1 MKKIVLFLYF
11 CLSVVLVSAQDTITL
26 NNGIYRVDTLAF
38 YPIGPGSTY
47 TALQLT
53 RTTGGLLHVYFS
65 KVCRTNPYISFEV
78 TVGRDSI
85 LLGEKVSSQAARH
98 SSAGH
103 QLFTGTN
110 GDFYITQGDV
120 GLPTSA
126 TICNG
131 EYAYSPNN
139 SRNMMAF
146 DADMMPMLVDKL
158 RFSGTVKKGDLTEKI
173 SHVNY
178 NRSSNELVLYNRYQ
192 GRSTKTN
199 GFGHEAVIELCDGEQ
214 WSATGTMRCVVN
226 TVLLSQGNT
235 AIPRDGAVL
244 SAHGDA
250 CGFIETLSPG
260 DTLTLSLQTKV
271 DNVVKNIS
279 NALGGDTRPFMLH
292 NGVVETNTDNIW
304 NENHPRTAFGFS
316 QSGDTIIMCVVDG
329 RGVSMGCTTYT
340 LAELMQSAGAY
351 SAINL
356 DGGGSS
362 THFVAPFGAMNRTS
376 DGSERAVS
384 NALFAVNTAPESN
397 SVDSIAPY
405 KPTIYLPSY
414 GVYTPKILGYN
425 TYGTLIDTDV
435 TDFTLSC
442 DDPAVGHIENNQFV
456 ASGNRNGFI
465 TVSSGDCQCNIYIVY
480 DTEAEVKFRYDSVII
495 DRYHPYEVDVNAV
508 IGVNTE
514 KVNGKFIDW
523 TVEDG
528 NVCEVRDGVIHAL
541 ADGVTIVTG
550 ALGDFSD
557 TIKVIVEN
565 PVSNRVRAEEWGDD
579 SYGNW
584 TVSCSSTSWNT
595 TIVSATQSTSAHIDF
610 KYSSARAPF
619 IRINNDLRLYGLPD
633 SIGFRFN
640 ANGAGLSN
648 VSLTIRPNNESKSKV
663 IQFDSV
669 ATDKEE
675 EIVIDL
681 AQAVSGF
688 GSPVIYPIFIETIR
702 FNLNSKQMTS
712 GNSYSITLDGL
723 YLYYG
728 KYVVSATD
736 FATDMHLDIYPN
748 PATDKLYVPTKGDD
762 TIKVYDIEGRM
773 MLSVPAAE
781 GITEIDISSMKPGIY
796 VVRTS
801 TSSAKL
807 VVK

>member
-1 MKKIVLFLYF
+1 MKKIVLFLCF
-11 CLSVVLVSAQDTITL
+11 CLSVTVATAQDTITL
-26 NNGIYRVDTLAF
+26 NNGVYRVDTLAF

-47 TALQLT
+47 TSLQLT

-65 KVCRTNPYISFEV
+65 KICRTNPYITFEAI
-78 TVGRDSI
+78 VGRDSI
-85 LLGEKVSSQAARH
+85 LLGETVSSQAARH
-98 SSAGH
+98 SSEGH

-146 DADMMPMLVDKL
+146 DDDMIPMLVDRL
-158 RFSGTVKKGDLTEKI
+158 RFSGTVKKGDVTENI

-178 NRSSNELVLYNRYQ
+178 NRLSDELVLYNRYQ

-199 GFGHEAVIELCDGEQ
+199 SYGHEAVIKLCDGEQ
-214 WSATGTMRCVVN
+214 WNTTGTMRCVVN
-226 TVLLSQGNT
+226 SVLLSQGNT
-235 AIPRDGAVL
+235 AIPLDGAVL
-244 SAHGDA
+244 SANGDA
-250 CGFIETLSPG
+250 CGFIASLTPG

-271 DNVVKNIS
+271 DGVDKNIS

-316 QSGDTIIMCVVDG
+316 QSGDTVIMCVVDG

-340 LAELMQSAGAY
+340 LAEIMQSAGAY

-362 THFVAPFGAMNRTS
+362 THYVAPFGAMNRTS
-376 DGSERAVS
+376 DGGERAVS
-384 NALFAVNTAPESN
+384 NAIFAVNTAPESEH
-397 SVDSIAPY
+397 VVSIAPY
-405 KPTIYLPSY
+405 KPTVYLPSY

-425 TYGTLIDTDV
+425 SYGTLIDTDV
-435 TDFTLSC
+435 TGFELSC
-442 DDPAVGHIENNQFV
+442 NDPSVGHVENNKFI
-456 ASGNRNGFI
+456 ASGSQNGFLN
-465 TVSSGDCQCNIYIVY
+465 VNYGEGQCRIYVVY
-480 DTEAEVKFRYDSVII
+480 DNEAKPKIEYDSVII
-495 DRYHPYEVDVNAV
+495 DRNHPYEIEVNAV
-508 IGVNTE
+508 IGLNSE
-514 KVNGKFIDW
+514 KVLGKVIDW

-528 NVCEVRDGVIHAL
+528 SVCELRDGVVYAL
-541 ADGVTIVTG
+541 ADGETMVSGV
-550 ALGDFSD
+550 LGDFSD

-565 PVSNRVRAEEWGDD
+565 PVTNRMRAEEWDEGSLDD
-579 SYGNW
+579 W
-584 TVSCSSTSWNT
+584 AVSSSSSSWNT
-595 TIVSATQSTSAHIDF
+595 TLVGATQAAKAHIDF

-619 IRINNDLRLYGLPD
+619 IKMNNELRLYGLPD

-640 ANGAGLSN
+640 ANGAAFSN
-648 VSLTIRPNNESKSKV
+648 VSLTIRANNDSQPKV
-663 IQFDSV
+663 IQFDNV
-669 ATDKEE
+669 ASDREE
-675 EIVIDL
+675 ETIINLSEVIT
-681 AQAVSGF
+681 GF
-688 GSPVIYPIFIETIR
+688 GSPVIYPIFLETIR
-702 FNLNSKQMTS
+702 FNLNAKQMTA
-712 GNSYSITLDGL
+712 GNDYSITLDGI

-728 KYVVSATD
+728 KYEVSATD
-736 FATDMHLDIYPN
+736 FADDTHLDIYPN
-748 PATDKLYVPTKGDD
+748 PASDKLFVPTKGDD
-762 TIKVYDIEGRM
+762 TVRIYDMEGR
-773 MLSVPAAE
+773 LLISVPATE
-781 GITEIDISSMKPGIY
+781 GSAGIDISSMKPGIY
-796 VVRTS
+796 VVCTS